1 MYQNIIFIGGI
12 HGVGKGTACAKIQQ
26 SLFVEHLSASD
37 ILKWSEVSPDRSNK
51 LVKDISDTQDRLI
64 KGLQKTVDPNKKY
77 ILDGHFCLF
86 DSNGKVN
93 PVPLDTFLEISPI
106 LVSVITCDPVII
118 AKRLKDRDGRK
129 YNISTIV
136 EMQNTEI
143 EHAQLIADRLKVS
156 FIELS
161 NDISILTNKIKSL

>member
-12 HGVGKGTACAKIQQ
+12 HGVGKGTTCTKIQQ
-26 SLFVEHLSASD
+26 FLPVEHLSASEV
-37 ILKWSEVSPDRSNK
+37 LKWSEVSPDISNK

-64 KGLQKTVDPNKKY
+64 RGLQKKVNPYKKY

-93 PVPLDTFLEISPI
+93 PVPLDTFLQISPV
-106 LVSVITCDPVII
+106 LVSVITSDPEII
-118 AKRLKDRDGRK
+118 TKRLEDRDGRK
-129 YNISTIV
+129 YHISTIKK
-136 EMQNTEI
+136 MQNTEI
-143 EHAQLIADRLKVS
+143 EHAQLVAERLKVS

-161 NDISILTNKIKSL
+161 DDVSILIDKIKSI